1 MYRLDGVTKVV
12 IFGLDYFAPAWDRKL
27 SDGELDFNPHRDSH
41 FLIGG
46 GFLEFDR
53 STGETGAYDDFWI
66 WTTKNQGRHV
76 KSIYDYIKAAVTVPS
91 NLGDDMT
98 VLAGVGIVNTALPIL
113 HALFIKHQVAPEA
126 EIFTVM
132 TQFRAVDL
140 ALCAIPMFKSN
151 TPWHA
156 YPRTKDELGTKYKFN
171 SFKRVGLSVLK
182 QFDAGRY
189 GEVADRM
196 KAEVHQTAQIY
207 KEHDERPAPDA
218 PSAPALPAPMQE
230 VRGGSGRSYGRT
242 TDGPG
247 EDEAAVERRLMP
259 LESTQLHPSEYGI
272 PDILFCALVMRQ

>member
-76 KSIYDYIKAAVTVPS
+76 KSIYDHIKAAVTVPS

-156 YPRTKDELGTKYKFN
+156 YPRSKEELGTKYKFDA
-171 SFKRVGLSVLK
+171 FKRVGLSVLK

-207 KEHDERPAPDA
+207 KELLSDRHLMHRQRRHYLRLCKMFDVAPVAATDGPA
-218 PSAPALPAPMQE
+218 
-230 VRGGSGRSYGRT
+230 

-247 EDEAAVERRLMP
+247 EDEAA
-259 LESTQLHPSEYGI
+259 
-272 PDILFCALVMRQ
+272 A